1 MKGID
6 ICTIYE
12 FLNIILYA
20 ERKQWPQFVA
30 ATDTQLQTFQASDPP
45 ATGEK
50 AAKSHEP
57 MVTESSGAVSVASS
71 EGKDDIDTK
80 LKDFLA
86 VRFFI

>member
-1 MKGID
+1 MECGSF
-6 ICTIYE
+6 C
-12 FLNIILYA
+12 A
-20 ERKQWPQFVA
+20 EKKQWPQFVA
-30 ATDTQLQTFQASDPP
+30 ATDTQLPAFQVSDSA

-57 MVTESSGAVSVASS
+57 TVTEPTGAVSVASS